1 MYNRLFTK
9 ILDSSIWLEADAT
22 RIVWIT
28 LLAAMDEDGYAHFSC
43 NENLAHRANVPVE
56 ALESALKILESPDK
70 FNPDDEFQGRRIE
83 RVTGGGWLVLKAPYY
98 RTLLT
103 REIAREK
110 TRLRVQKHRLN
121 LNVTNETLQDVTVTK
136 CNTSEQSIA
145 EAKAKEDKENAR
157 KRAHPLSQ
165 KEVEDFCTSIDL
177 KPSDGEAMWLRWQ
190 AQGYGKTRDWKATI
204 RQWKIQ
210 GYHPS
215 QKQSQPSTHPK
226 QPAPLYDKLPPTRE
240 VSDDEFLKHQRIAKE
255 AADKFRTEQARLRSA

>member
-43 NENLAHRANVPVE
+43 NENLAHRANVSPD
-56 ALESALKILESPDK
+56 ALEIALKILESPDK
-70 FNPDDEFQGRRIE
+70 FNPEDEFQGRRIE

-110 TRLRVQKHRLN
+110 TRLRVQKHRHN

-145 EAKAKEDKENAR
+145 EANKEKE
-157 KRAHPLSQ
+157 
-165 KEVEDFCTSIDL
+165 KEKEMPVSSFS
-177 KPSDGEAMWLRWQ
+177 S
-190 AQGYGKTRDWKATI
+190 
-204 RQWKIQ
+204 
-210 GYHPS
+210 S
-215 QKQSQPSTHPK
+215 FSKQSK
-226 QPAPLYDKLPPTRE
+226 KLPAPYYPPLPPKRE
-240 VSDDEFLKHQRIAKE
+240 VNDEEWAEQQRIAKE
-255 AADKFRTEQARLRSA
+255 AADKFRAEQQAKLRSA